1 LLTHPAASGTRKVRD
16 LEAEN
21 EQLRATIARLTEK

>member
-1 LLTHPAASGTRKVRD
+1 LLTHPAASGTRRVKD

-21 EQLRATIARLTEK
+21 EELRATIARLTQK